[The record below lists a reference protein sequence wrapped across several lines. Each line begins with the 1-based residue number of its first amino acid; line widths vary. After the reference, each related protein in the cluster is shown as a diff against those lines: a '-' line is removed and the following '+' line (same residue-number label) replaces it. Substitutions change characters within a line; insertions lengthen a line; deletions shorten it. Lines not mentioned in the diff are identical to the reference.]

1 MHEEDT
7 LLAPSDLAKLRSLEE
22 GLWIG
27 ETRYNSE
34 LMEQCFAPDFI
45 EFGCS
50 GRTYSRAEMLVM
62 PKTQT
67 EIQATIPLPDF
78 RARHLSPDLVQITY
92 ISEVRH
98 GDTLERANRSSIWS
112 RFSDGWKLRFHQGT
126 SIDPS

>member
-1 MHEEDT
+1 MNEEDT
-7 LLAPSDLAKLRSLEE
+7 PLTPSDLEELRSLEE
-22 GLWIG
+22 SLWIA
-27 ETRYNSE
+27 ETRYNGE
-34 LMEQCFAPDFI
+34 IMEQCFAPDFI

-67 EIQATIPLPDF
+67 EIQATIPLLDF

-92 ISEVRH
+92 ISEVRY

-126 SIDPS
+126 AIDHS